1 MQQNVFKDVYTR
13 LLSLYTNK
21 FRPRRYCVD
30 SSMVKNVYGRD
41 KLGRNPVDRGR
52 KGSKITVVVDHHGIV
67 HSLYSCGANISD
79 MKLLGVVL
87 KHPLHKPL
95 VKRIELYADK
105 GYDKFAKR
113 ICE

>member
-1 MQQNVFKDVYTR
+1 
-13 LLSLYTNK
+13 
-21 FRPRRYCVD
+21 
-30 SSMVKNVYGRD
+30 MVKNVYGRD
-41 KLGRNPVDRGR
+41 KLERNPVDRGR

-87 KHPLHKPL
+87 KYPLHKPL

-105 GYDKFAKR
+105 GYDSKCNRHLCTGHGLFDPIKLDPGCLR
-113 ICE
+113 HRSLKGGLCPM